1 MEALVVIGALFGCI
15 AIGVPIAYALGLA
28 ALAAAWWIDLPPEAI
43 MLQVS
48 AGVTK
53 FSMLTIPFFVLAG
66 AIMAEGGMAR
76 RLVAFANALVGVFR
90 LRGGLAVVDIV
101 ATTFLSGISGSA
113 VADISAVGSVM
124 IPQMEKAGY
133 PRVFSTNVTMSASVQ
148 ALLIPPSH
156 NAVIYSLAT
165 GGTIS
170 ILSLFLAGVMPGLL
184 LGFSLVVLCLVIA
197 YRNRYPTGEPVAPR
211 AAFGMAVSAFWGMI
225 TLFIIL
231 GGILAGVFTAVEAG
245 AVACV
250 WAFLVTMFVY
260 RDFRWRD
267 LPGLVHRTLRTV
279 SMVMTL
285 IAFASAVGYVMAL
298 MQAPAKIT
306 AAFLTVSDNKYV
318 ILMLINVLLLV
329 LGCLLDMAPAILIC
343 TPILLPVMKNFGVDP
358 VHFGMIMM
366 LNLGIGLCHPPIGSI
381 LFVGCAVG
389 KVRIEDVMR
398 EIWPFYLVMFGVLMA
413 VTYIPAISL
422 WLVHAHG

>member
-1 MEALVVIGALFGCI
+1 MEALLVIGALFGCI

-245 AVACV
+245 AIACV

-343 TPILLPVMKNFGVDP
+343 TPILLPVMRNFGVDP

-366 LNLGIGLCHPPIGSI
+366 LNLGIGLCHPPVGSI

-413 VTYIPAISL
+413 VTYVPAISL

>member
-1 MEALVVIGALFGCI
+1 MEALLVIGALFGCI

-197 YRNRYPTGEPVAPR
+197 YRNRYPTGEPVPPR

-343 TPILLPVMKNFGVDP
+343 TPILLPVMRNFGVDP

-366 LNLGIGLCHPPIGSI
+366 LNLGIGLCHPPVGSI

-413 VTYIPAISL
+413 VTYVPAISL

>member
-1 MEALVVIGALFGCI
+1 MDALLVIGALFGCI

-28 ALAAAWWIDLPPEAI
+28 ALAAAWRLDIPPEAI

-211 AAFGMAVSAFWGMI
+211 AAFGMAVSAFWGMV
-225 TLFIIL
+225 TLVIIL

-306 AAFLTVSDNKYV
+306 AAFLAVSDNKYV
-318 ILMLINVLLLV
+318 ILMLINVLLLI

-413 VTYIPAISL
+413 VTYVPAISL

>member
-1 MEALVVIGALFGCI
+1 MEALLVIGALFGCI

-28 ALAAAWWIDLPPEAI
+28 ALVTAWWIDLPPEAI

-184 LGFSLVVLCLVIA
+184 LGFSLVILCLVIA

-366 LNLGIGLCHPPIGSI
+366 LNLGIGLCHPPVGSI

-413 VTYIPAISL
+413 VTYVPAISL

>member
-1 MEALVVIGALFGCI
+1 MEALLVIGALFGCI

-343 TPILLPVMKNFGVDP
+343 TPILLPVMRNFGVDP

-366 LNLGIGLCHPPIGSI
+366 LNLGIGLCHPPVGSI

-413 VTYIPAISL
+413 VTYVPAISL
-422 WLVHAHG
+422 WLVRAHG

>member
-1 MEALVVIGALFGCI
+1 M
-15 AIGVPIAYALGLA
+15 
-28 ALAAAWWIDLPPEAI
+28 
-43 MLQVS
+43 
-48 AGVTK
+48 AG
-53 FSMLTIPFFVLAG
+53 
-66 AIMAEGGMAR
+66 

-165 GGTIS
+165 GTIS

-366 LNLGIGLCHPPIGSI
+366 LNLGIGLCHPPVGSI

-413 VTYIPAISL
+413 VTYVPAISL

>member
-1 MEALVVIGALFGCI
+1 VEALVVIGALFGCI

-28 ALAAAWWIDLPPEAI
+28 ALAAAFSLDIPPEAI

-48 AGVTK
+48 AGVSK
-53 FSMLTIPFFVLAG
+53 FSILTIPFFVLAG

-197 YRNRYPTGEPVAPR
+197 YRNRYPTGQPVAPR
-211 AAFGMAVSAFWGMI
+211 AALGMAVSAFWGMI
-225 TLFIIL
+225 TLLIIL

-250 WAFLVTMFVY
+250 WAFFVTMFVY
-260 RDFRWRD
+260 RDLRWRD

-306 AAFLTVSDNKYV
+306 AAFLTVSHNKYV

-343 TPILLPVMKNFGVDP
+343 TPILLPVMRNFGVDP

-389 KVRIEDVMR
+389 KVKIEDVMR
-398 EIWPFYLVMFGVLMA
+398 EIWPFYLVMFAVLMA
-413 VTYIPAISL
+413 VTYVPGISL

>member
-1 MEALVVIGALFGCI
+1 MEALLVIGALFGCI

-197 YRNRYPTGEPVAPR
+197 YRNRYPTGEPVPPR

-413 VTYIPAISL
+413 VTYVPAISL

>member
-197 YRNRYPTGEPVAPR
+197 YRNRYPTGEPVPPR

-366 LNLGIGLCHPPIGSI
+366 LNLGIGLCHPPVGSI

-413 VTYIPAISL
+413 VTYVPAISL

>member
-1 MEALVVIGALFGCI
+1 MEALLVIGALFGCI

-197 YRNRYPTGEPVAPR
+197 YRNRYPTGEPVPPR

-250 WAFLVTMFVY
+250 WAFFVTMFVY

-366 LNLGIGLCHPPIGSI
+366 LNLGIGLCHPPVGSI

-413 VTYIPAISL
+413 VTYVPAISL

>member
-1 MEALVVIGALFGCI
+1 MDALIVIGALFGCI

-28 ALAAAWWIDLPPEAI
+28 ALAAAWRLDIPPEAI

-170 ILSLFLAGVMPGLL
+170 ILSLFLAGVIPGLL

-211 AAFGMAVSAFWGMI
+211 AAFGMAVSAFWGMV
-225 TLFIIL
+225 TLVIIL

-306 AAFLTVSDNKYV
+306 AAFLAVSDNKYV

-413 VTYIPAISL
+413 VTYVPSISL
-422 WLVHAHG
+422 WLVHAHR

>member
-1 MEALVVIGALFGCI
+1 MEALVVIGALFACI

-76 RLVAFANALVGVFR
+76 RLVDFANALVGVFR

-133 PRVFSTNVTMSASVQ
+133 PRVFATNVTISASVQ

-184 LGFSLVVLCLVIA
+184 LGFSLVVLCLVLA
-197 YRNRYPTGEPVAPR
+197 YRNRYPTGEPVPMR
-211 AAFGMAVSAFWGMI
+211 AAFGMAVAAFWGMV
-225 TLFIIL
+225 TLIIIL

-250 WAFLVTMFVY
+250 WAFFVTMFVY
-260 RDFRWRD
+260 RDYRWRD

-306 AAFLTVSDNKYV
+306 AAFLTVSHNKYV
-318 ILMLINVLLLV
+318 ILMLINLLLLV

-366 LNLGIGLCHPPIGSI
+366 LNLGIGLCHPPVGSI

-398 EIWPFYLVMFGVLMA
+398 EIWPFYLVMFAVLMA
-413 VTYIPAISL
+413 VTYVPAISL

>member
-1 MEALVVIGALFGCI
+1 MEALMVIGALFGCI

-28 ALAAAWWIDLPPEAI
+28 ALAAAFSLDIPPEAI

-48 AGVTK
+48 AGVSK

-225 TLFIIL
+225 TLLIIL

-250 WAFLVTMFVY
+250 WAFFVTMFVY

-267 LPGLVHRTLRTV
+267 LPGFVHRTLRTV

-306 AAFLTVSDNKYV
+306 GAFLTVSHNKYV

-413 VTYIPAISL
+413 VTYVPAISL
-422 WLVHAHG
+422 WLVHARG

>member
-1 MEALVVIGALFGCI
+1 MDALVVIGALFFSI
-15 AIGVPIAYALGLA
+15 ALGVPIAYALGLA
-28 ALAAAWWIDLPPEAI
+28 ALAAAWRLDIPPEAI

-211 AAFGMAVSAFWGMI
+211 AAFGMAVSAFWGMV
-225 TLFIIL
+225 TLVIIL

-279 SMVMTL
+279 AMVMTL

-306 AAFLTVSDNKYV
+306 AAFLAVSDNKYV
-318 ILMLINVLLLV
+318 ILMLINLLLLV

-343 TPILLPVMKNFGVDP
+343 TPILLPVMRNFGVDP

-389 KVRIEDVMR
+389 KVRIEEVMR
-398 EIWPFYLVMFGVLMA
+398 EIWPFYLVMFAVLMA
-413 VTYIPAISL
+413 VTYVPAISL
-422 WLVHAHG
+422 WLVRAHG

>member
-1 MEALVVIGALFGCI
+1 
-15 AIGVPIAYALGLA
+15 
-28 ALAAAWWIDLPPEAI
+28 
-43 MLQVS
+43 
-48 AGVTK
+48 
-53 FSMLTIPFFVLAG
+53 
-66 AIMAEGGMAR
+66 MAR

-211 AAFGMAVSAFWGMI
+211 AAFGMAVSAFWGMV
-225 TLFIIL
+225 TLVIIL

-306 AAFLTVSDNKYV
+306 AAFLAVSDNKYV
-318 ILMLINVLLLV
+318 ILMLINVLLLI

-413 VTYIPAISL
+413 VTYVPAISL

>member
-197 YRNRYPTGEPVAPR
+197 YRNGYPTGEPVAPR
-211 AAFGMAVSAFWGMI
+211 AAFGMAVSAFWGMV
-225 TLFIIL
+225 TLVIIL

-306 AAFLTVSDNKYV
+306 AAFLAVSDNKYV

-398 EIWPFYLVMFGVLMA
+398 EIWPFYLVMFAVLMA
-413 VTYIPAISL
+413 VTYVPAISL

>member
-1 MEALVVIGALFGCI
+1 MEALIVIGVLFGCI
-15 AIGVPIAYALGLA
+15 AIGMPIAYALGLT
-28 ALAAAWWIDLPPEAI
+28 ALAAAWWIDIPPEAI
-43 MLQVS
+43 MLQIS
-48 AGVTK
+48 AGVSK

-76 RLVAFANALVGVFR
+76 RLVGFANALVGVLR
-90 LRGGLAVVDIV
+90 LRGGLAVVNIL

-133 PRVFSTNVTMSASVQ
+133 PRVFSTNVTISASVQ
-148 ALLIPPSH
+148 ALMIPPSH

-184 LGFSLVVLCLVIA
+184 LGFCLVVLCLVLA
-197 YRNRYPTGEPVAPR
+197 YRNDYPKGEAVAPR
-211 AAFGMAVSAFWGMI
+211 VAAGMAIEAFWGLI
-225 TLFIIL
+225 TLIIIL
-231 GGILAGVFTAVEAG
+231 GGILGGVFTAVEAG

-250 WAFLVTMFVY
+250 WAFFVTMFIY
-260 RDFRWRD
+260 RDYRWRD

-279 SMVMTL
+279 SLVMTL
-285 IAFASAVGYVMAL
+285 IAFASAVGYMMAL
-298 MQAPAKIT
+298 MQVPARIT
-306 AAFLTVSDNKYV
+306 AAFLTISHNKYV
-318 ILMLINVLLLV
+318 ILMMINVLLLV

-343 TPILLPVMKNFGVDP
+343 TPILLPVMVNFGVDP

-366 LNLGIGLCHPPIGSI
+366 MNLGIGLCHPPVGAI

-398 EIWPFYLVMFGVLMA
+398 EIWPFYLVMFFVLML
-413 VTYIPAISL
+413 VTYVPAISL
-422 WLVHAHG
+422 WLVRAHG

>member
-1 MEALVVIGALFGCI
+1 
-15 AIGVPIAYALGLA
+15 
-28 ALAAAWWIDLPPEAI
+28 
-43 MLQVS
+43 
-48 AGVTK
+48 
-53 FSMLTIPFFVLAG
+53 
-66 AIMAEGGMAR
+66 
-76 RLVAFANALVGVFR
+76 
-90 LRGGLAVVDIV
+90 
-101 ATTFLSGISGSA
+101 
-113 VADISAVGSVM
+113 
-124 IPQMEKAGY
+124 
-133 PRVFSTNVTMSASVQ
+133 
-148 ALLIPPSH
+148 
-156 NAVIYSLAT
+156 
-165 GGTIS
+165 
-170 ILSLFLAGVMPGLL
+170 
-184 LGFSLVVLCLVIA
+184 
-197 YRNRYPTGEPVAPR
+197 
-211 AAFGMAVSAFWGMI
+211 MAVSAFWGMI

-343 TPILLPVMKNFGVDP
+343 TPILLPVMRNFGVDP

-366 LNLGIGLCHPPIGSI
+366 LNLGIGLCHPPVGSI

-413 VTYIPAISL
+413 VTYVPAISL

>member
-1 MEALVVIGALFGCI
+1 MDALLVIGALFGCI
-15 AIGVPIAYALGLA
+15 AVGVPIAYALGLA
-28 ALAAAWWIDLPPEAI
+28 ALAAAWRLDIPPEAI

-48 AGVTK
+48 AGVSK

-225 TLFIIL
+225 TLIIIL

-306 AAFLTVSDNKYV
+306 AAFLTVSSNKYV
-318 ILMLINVLLLV
+318 ILMLINVVLLV

-343 TPILLPVMKNFGVDP
+343 TPILLPVMKSFGVDP

-366 LNLGIGLCHPPIGSI
+366 LNLGIGLCHPPVGSI

-389 KVRIEDVMR
+389 RVRIEDVMR

-413 VTYIPAISL
+413 VTYVPAISL